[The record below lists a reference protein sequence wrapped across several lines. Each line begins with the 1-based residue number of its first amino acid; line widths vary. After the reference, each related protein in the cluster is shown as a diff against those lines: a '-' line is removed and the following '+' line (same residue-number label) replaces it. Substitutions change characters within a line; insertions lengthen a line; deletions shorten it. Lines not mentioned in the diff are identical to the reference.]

1 MVHGRPDWL
10 MDSSKLYFDVA
21 RRVKLDYPYQCML
34 FNQGE
39 DLEKA
44 VPKDI
49 IEIKSSSDKKKLIID
64 KKGKQTVVVRNMNG
78 ERQLIKIN

>member
-1 MVHGRPDWL
+1 MVHGRPGWL
-10 MDSSKLYFDVA
+10 MDSSELYFDVVE
-21 RRVKLDYPYQCML
+21 RVTLDCPYPCML
-34 FNQGE
+34 FNKGE

-49 IEIKSSSDKKKLIID
+49 IEIKSPSDTKKLIID